1 MNLPTLRQLH
11 YLVTV
16 VELCHFGQA
25 AERCFVTQSTLSTA
39 IQELESLLGVQLL
52 ERTKRKVIPTQ
63 LGIELADKAREIISL
78 TESLVL
84 DAQVDRRPLSGELRL
99 GVIPTIS
106 PFLLPKVLSGVRRHY
121 PELQLYL
128 LEDQTH
134 NLLERLAAGEL
145 DSAILALPFD
155 LGGLEHKVFWQE
167 DFVVAFP
174 ADHPLSQ
181 GGPIASQ
188 KLPGSELLLLE
199 QGHCLRDHAL
209 AVCHM
214 KSMAK
219 RASFQGTSLYT
230 LVQMVAGGQGITFL
244 PEMAVDEEFLAQN
257 PIAVR
262 PLAEKG
268 PHRELCLVWRAS
280 YHRKSDL
287 ALLAECMHGLLAA
300 VYPQK
305 QDKR

>member
-39 IQELESLLGVQLL
+39 IQELEGLLGVQLL
-52 ERTKRKVIPTQ
+52 ERTKRKVIPTK
-63 LGIELADKAREIISL
+63 LGIDLANKAREIISM

-84 DAQVDRRPLSGELRL
+84 DAQVDRKPLSGALKL

-106 PFLLPKVLSGVRRHY
+106 PFLLPKVLPGVRTTFADL
-121 PELQLYL
+121 ELYL
-128 LEDQTH
+128 LEDQTQH
-134 NLLERLAAGEL
+134 LLERLSAGEL
-145 DSAILALPFD
+145 DCAILALPFD
-155 LGGLEHKVFWQE
+155 LGGLEQQVFWQE
-167 DFVVAFP
+167 DFLVAFP
-174 ADHPLSQ
+174 AGHPLSE
-181 GGPIASQ
+181 GGPIASRA
-188 KLPGSELLLLE
+188 LPGNELLLLE
-199 QGHCLRDHAL
+199 KGHCLRDHAL

-214 KSMAK
+214 KAVAN

-244 PEMAVDEEFLAQN
+244 PEMAVNDDFLAQN
-257 PIAVR
+257 QIAVR

-268 PHRELCLVWRAS
+268 PHRELSLVWRAS
-280 YHRKSDL
+280 YHRKADL
-287 ALLAECMHGLLAA
+287 ALLANAMHDLLE
-300 VYPQK
+300 K
-305 QDKR
+305 G

>member
-39 IQELESLLGVQLL
+39 IQELEGLLGVQLL
-52 ERTKRKVIPTQ
+52 ERTKRKVIPTK
-63 LGIELADKAREIISL
+63 LGIDLANKAREIIGM

-84 DAQVDRRPLSGELRL
+84 DAQVDRKPLSGVLKL

-106 PFLLPKVLSGVRRHY
+106 PFLLPKVLPGVRSTFTDL
-121 PELQLYL
+121 ELYL

-134 NLLERLAAGEL
+134 HLLERLSAGEL
-145 DSAILALPFD
+145 DCAILALPFD
-155 LGGLEHKVFWQE
+155 LGGLEQQVFWQE
-167 DFVVAFP
+167 DFLVAFP
-174 ADHPLSQ
+174 AGHPLSE
-181 GGPIASQ
+181 GGPIASRA
-188 KLPGSELLLLE
+188 LPGNELLLLE
-199 QGHCLRDHAL
+199 KGHCLRDHAL

-214 KSMAK
+214 KAVAN

-244 PEMAVDEEFLAQN
+244 PEMAVNDDFLAQN
-257 PIAVR
+257 QIAVR

-268 PHRELCLVWRAS
+268 PHRELSLVWRAS
-280 YHRKSDL
+280 YHRKADL
-287 ALLAECMHGLLAA
+287 ALLADCMHGLLSAG
-300 VYPQK
+300 
-305 QDKR
+305 